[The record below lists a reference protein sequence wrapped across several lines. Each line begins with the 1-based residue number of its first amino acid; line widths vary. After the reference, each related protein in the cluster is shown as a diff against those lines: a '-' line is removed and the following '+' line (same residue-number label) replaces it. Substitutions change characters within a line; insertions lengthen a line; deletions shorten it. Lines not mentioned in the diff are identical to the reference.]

1 MWRSARVVRSLSL
14 EGQSSSEIRPLRSPL
29 AIDCYLALQWRLAV
43 PLGRHECACQQEC
56 IGGNRGRWR
65 MVSSCCCCFFLCVK
79 MSPLIQPPPLP
90 LPQPSLCLLS
100 LFVSEMIPS
109 VMSKATLS
117 YSCCLGNQ
125 RWERQRLKAF
135 MVFEAGKHER
145 LSVVLWEFESWHIW
159 KGLIVWIIF
168 SFLFFL
174 PAHWEIPPRL
184 LVNRFS
190 SLELEHGVGSCKH
203 EDQVLTKA
211 LYCFLLCNRSINRW
225 KYWHSTMYLIQS

>member
-1 MWRSARVVRSLSL
+1 MPSTQLVHFSFFCWCDAQREHLVRSLSL
-14 EGQSSSEIRPLRSPL
+14 EGQSSSEICPLRSPL
-29 AIDCYLALQWRLAV
+29 ATDCYLALQWRLAV

-65 MVSSCCCCFFLCVK
+65 MVSSCCCFSLCVK

-125 RWERQRLKAF
+125 R
-135 MVFEAGKHER
+135 
-145 LSVVLWEFESWHIW
+145 
-159 KGLIVWIIF
+159 
-168 SFLFFL
+168 
-174 PAHWEIPPRL
+174 
-184 LVNRFS
+184 
-190 SLELEHGVGSCKH
+190 
-203 EDQVLTKA
+203 
-211 LYCFLLCNRSINRW
+211 
-225 KYWHSTMYLIQS
+225 